1 MTSKSVPTQATV
13 GHPANRMGAGDTI
26 DTRRIGRLTS
36 KQERFCQE
44 IVKGNSQ
51 SAAYRVAY
59 KPKRKA
65 KATSI
70 HELAS
75 RVMADIKVKSRIAE
89 ISAPAI
95 KSIQTTQEEWLERAE
110 RFGRADVRKMFDQF
124 GNPLEIKDLGPNE
137 AAMVA
142 GFEFEEQYETVE
154 DKQQGTKKAV
164 AVGVTKKIKIGL
176 PFLEGHKYLGKVLG
190 YYAEKH
196 EFTGSLTV
204 EELVGVIVVHGTA
217 DKPKVING

>member
-1 MTSKSVPTQATV
+1 MSY
-13 GHPANRMGAGDTI
+13 
-26 DTRRIGRLTS
+26 LTA

-44 IVKGNSQ
+44 LVQGKSQ
-51 SAAYRVAY
+51 SDAYRAAFR
-59 KPKRKA
+59 PKTMQRK
-65 KATSI
+65 TI
-70 HELAS
+70 HEKASKLA
-75 RVMADIKVKSRIAE
+75 ALDKVKARVAALM
-89 ISAPAI
+89 APAI
-95 KSIQTTQEEWLERAE
+95 QRLQTSQEEWLERAE

-142 GFEFEEQYETVE
+142 GFEFVEQYETVE
-154 DKQQGTKKAV
+154 DHESGTKKAV

-196 EFTGSLTV
+196 EFTGSLTL
-204 EELVGVIVVHGTA
+204 EQLVGVLVVDETKSEPILIH
-217 DKPKVING
+217 D